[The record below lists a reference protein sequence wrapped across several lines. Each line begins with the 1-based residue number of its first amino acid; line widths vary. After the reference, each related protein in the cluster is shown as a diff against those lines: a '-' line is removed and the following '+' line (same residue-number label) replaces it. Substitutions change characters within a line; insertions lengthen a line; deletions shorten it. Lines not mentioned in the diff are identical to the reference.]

1 VSPARLLLIGKER
14 FLKEEAIAQA
24 RGRLFQGASEAEL
37 NFQSFDAERD
47 RVSALLDFL
56 GTAPFLAEKRLGVLW
71 GVDALED
78 EDRERLLAGLDRL
91 PSSACLILET
101 AQTNTRKD
109 PFIQALADK
118 STVQACH
125 PPFENELPAWIEN
138 RAKKKGL
145 GLERG
150 LASFLAEHVG
160 TELSGLENALEELS
174 VYIHP
179 RRQAT
184 VEDARKLIQ
193 KTSQE
198 DVFKLADRLLEG
210 KKKEALQVMDSL
222 YRSGARA
229 PEIVAALNGQ
239 LERYKKAMTALGE
252 GRSRSDLADELR
264 IPKIHQSAFFS
275 KLEKTSGE
283 RLRKL
288 QRSLLDCD
296 ESFKTGQA
304 QERFSVERFILTT

>member
-1 VSPARLLLIGKER
+1 M
-14 FLKEEAIAQA
+14 
-24 RGRLFQGASEAEL
+24 
-37 NFQSFDAERD
+37 
-47 RVSALLDFL
+47 
-56 GTAPFLAEKRLGVLW
+56 
-71 GVDALED
+71 DALED
-78 EDRERLLAGLDRL
+78 EDRERLLAGLDQL

-101 AQTNTRKD
+101 TQTNTRKD

-118 STVQACH
+118 TTIQTCH
-125 PPFENELPAWIEN
+125 PPFENELPVWIEN

-150 LASFLAEHVG
+150 LAFFLAERVG
-160 TELSGLENALEELS
+160 AELSGLENALEELS
-174 VYIHP
+174 VYVHP

-184 VEDARKLIQ
+184 TQDARNLIQ

-210 KKKEALQVMDSL
+210 KKKKTLHVIDSL
-222 YRSGARA
+222 YRQGARA

-252 GRSRSDLADELR
+252 GRSRGDLADEMR
-264 IPKIHQSAFFS
+264 IPKMHQGAFFS

-283 RLRKL
+283 RLRRL

-304 QERFSVERFILTT
+304 QERFSVERFILTA